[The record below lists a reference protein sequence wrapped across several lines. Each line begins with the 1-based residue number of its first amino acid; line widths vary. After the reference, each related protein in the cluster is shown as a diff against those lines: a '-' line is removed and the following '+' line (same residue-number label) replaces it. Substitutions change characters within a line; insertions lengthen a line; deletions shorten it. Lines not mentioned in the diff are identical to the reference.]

1 LDNIPLRPTSL
12 DIISH
17 SFLVMLVFLERDN
30 VYGWELNLWL
40 WEHLVVLFGVDV
52 EAALLADPLRRV
64 ILLVMYENHFVLDYS
79 ILENESL
86 STALLAL
93 DLSLK

>member
-1 LDNIPLRPTSL
+1 
-12 DIISH
+12 
-17 SFLVMLVFLERDN
+17 MLVFLERDN